1 MASMNPIIKNEWLN
15 FTLFSEVPKVPEDAA
30 LILYQ
35 SASRDMCKVY
45 LLEDAVYS
53 AEIRKLHFDRKAH
66 ISLKPFTF
74 DWNVKFLFSNSA
86 AQYVQLSFSFTVSVK
101 DKKEAVKTV
110 FTNNVTDISAAVLD
124 KLNQYGALNLS
135 REYNCLEASLLIAEA
150 KQKIGDIVERI
161 DYLKIKFEQTSDV
174 YDAVSQKYIEDDI
187 KDKLSKAEIEAKRKS
202 LERNTEL
209 ARVQQKKNEIEKIEA
224 ENAAESARIRHE
236 QALVEEAYQTELS
249 AKQKARERAIANEEA
264 ENIALKARKRQEL
277 RTKHNIDDL
286 IAVDDSFRL
295 QEQLEQ
301 QRRDQERE
309 NMQKDFEVKLGM
321 MKAAKELLGD
331 VDDAQMV
338 EIIKNMFAMP
348 IAPQIGKASSKTMLT
363 DNNIVISDISED
375 EKTDV

>member
-1 MASMNPIIKNEWLN
+1 MVSMNPIIKNEWLN

-66 ISLKPFTF
+66 ISLKPFMF

-86 AQYVQLSFSFTVSVK
+86 AQYVQLFFSFTVSAK

-110 FTNNVTDISAAVLD
+110 FTNNVTDISAVVLE

-135 REYNCLEASLLIAEA
+135 REYNCLEAPLLIAEA
-150 KQKIGDIVERI
+150 KQKISDIVERI

-174 YDAVSQKYIEDDI
+174 YDAISQKYIEDDI
-187 KDKLSKAEIEAKRKS
+187 SDKLRKAEIEAQRKS
-202 LERNTEL
+202 LERDTEL
-209 ARVQQKKNEIEKIEA
+209 ARAQQKKNEIEKIEA
-224 ENAAESARIRHE
+224 ENAAESARIKHE
-236 QALVEEAYQTELS
+236 QALAEEAYQTELS

-277 RTKHNIDDL
+277 RTNHSIDDL

-295 QEQLEQ
+295 QEQLAQ
-301 QRRDQERE
+301 QRRDRERE

-348 IAPQIGKASSKTMLT
+348 MAPQISESSSKTMLT

-375 EKTDV
+375 DKTDV

>member
-1 MASMNPIIKNEWLN
+1 MNPIIKNEWLN

-74 DWNVKFLFSNSA
+74 DWSVKFLFSNSA

-110 FTNNVTDISAAVLD
+110 FTNNVTDISAVVLE
-124 KLNQYGALNLS
+124 KLNQQSSLNLS
-135 REYNCLEASLLIAEA
+135 REYDCLEAPLLIAEA
-150 KQKIGDIVERI
+150 KQKISDIVERI

-174 YDAVSQKYIEDDI
+174 YDAVSQKYIKDDI
-187 KDKLSKAEIEAKRKS
+187 SDKLRKAEIEAQRKS
-202 LERNTEL
+202 LERDTEL
-209 ARVQQKKNEIEKIEA
+209 ARAQQKKNEIERIEA
-224 ENAAESARIRHE
+224 ENAAESARIKHE

-277 RTKHNIDDL
+277 RTTHNLDDL

-295 QEQLEQ
+295 QEQLAQ

-348 IAPQIGKASSKTMLT
+348 ITPQIAESSRKTMLT
-363 DNNIVISDISED
+363 DNDIVISDISED

>member
-1 MASMNPIIKNEWLN
+1 MVSMNPIIKNEWLN

-66 ISLKPFTF
+66 ISLKPFMF

-86 AQYVQLSFSFTVSVK
+86 AQYVQLFFSFTVSVK

-110 FTNNVTDISAAVLD
+110 FTNNVTDISAVVLE

-135 REYNCLEASLLIAEA
+135 REYNCLEAPLLIAEA
-150 KQKIGDIVERI
+150 KQKISDIVERI

-174 YDAVSQKYIEDDI
+174 YDAISQKYIEDDI
-187 KDKLSKAEIEAKRKS
+187 SDKLRKAEIEAQRKS
-202 LERNTEL
+202 LERDTEL
-209 ARVQQKKNEIEKIEA
+209 ARAQQKKNEIEKIEA
-224 ENAAESARIRHE
+224 ENAAESARIKHE
-236 QALVEEAYQTELS
+236 QALAEEAYQTELS

-277 RTKHNIDDL
+277 RTNHSIDDL

-295 QEQLEQ
+295 QEQLAQ
-301 QRRDQERE
+301 QRRDRERE

-348 IAPQIGKASSKTMLT
+348 MAPQISESSSKTMLT

-375 EKTDV
+375 DKTDV

>member
-1 MASMNPIIKNEWLN
+1 MNPIIKNEWLN

-66 ISLKPFTF
+66 ISLKPFMF

-86 AQYVQLSFSFTVSVK
+86 AQYVQLFFSFTVSVK

-110 FTNNVTDISAAVLD
+110 FTNNVTDISAVVLE

-135 REYNCLEASLLIAEA
+135 REYNCLEAPLLIAEA
-150 KQKIGDIVERI
+150 KQKISDIVERI

-174 YDAVSQKYIEDDI
+174 YDAISQKYIEDDI
-187 KDKLSKAEIEAKRKS
+187 SDKLRKAEIEAQRKS
-202 LERNTEL
+202 LERDTEL
-209 ARVQQKKNEIEKIEA
+209 ARAQQKKNEIEKIEA
-224 ENAAESARIRHE
+224 ENAAESARIKHE
-236 QALVEEAYQTELS
+236 QALAEEAYQTELS

-277 RTKHNIDDL
+277 RTNHSIDDL

-295 QEQLEQ
+295 QEQLAQ
-301 QRRDQERE
+301 QRRDRERE

-348 IAPQIGKASSKTMLT
+348 MAPQISESSSKTMLT

-375 EKTDV
+375 DKTDV

>member
-1 MASMNPIIKNEWLN
+1 MVSMNPIIKNEWLN

-66 ISLKPFTF
+66 ISLKPFMF

-86 AQYVQLSFSFTVSVK
+86 AQYVQLFFSFTVSAK

-110 FTNNVTDISAAVLD
+110 FTNNVTDISAVVLE

-135 REYNCLEASLLIAEA
+135 REYNCLEAPLLIAET
-150 KQKIGDIVERI
+150 KQKISDIVERI

-174 YDAVSQKYIEDDI
+174 YDAISQKYIEDDI
-187 KDKLSKAEIEAKRKS
+187 SDKLRKAEIEAQRKS
-202 LERNTEL
+202 LERDTEL
-209 ARVQQKKNEIEKIEA
+209 ARAQQKKNEIEKIEA
-224 ENAAESARIRHE
+224 ENAAESARIKHE
-236 QALVEEAYQTELS
+236 QALAEEAYQTELS

-277 RTKHNIDDL
+277 RTNHSIDDL

-295 QEQLEQ
+295 QEQLAQ
-301 QRRDQERE
+301 QRRDRERE

-348 IAPQIGKASSKTMLT
+348 MAPQISESSSKTMLT

-375 EKTDV
+375 DKTDV

>member
-1 MASMNPIIKNEWLN
+1 MVSMNPIIKNEWLN

-110 FTNNVTDISAAVLD
+110 FTNNVTDISAVVLE
-124 KLNQYGALNLS
+124 KLNQYGSLNLS
-135 REYNCLEASLLIAEA
+135 REYNCLEAPLLIAEA
-150 KQKIGDIVERI
+150 KQKISDIVERI

-174 YDAVSQKYIEDDI
+174 YDPVSQKYIEDDI
-187 KDKLSKAEIEAKRKS
+187 RDKLREAEIEAQRKS
-202 LERNTEL
+202 LERDTEL
-209 ARVQQKKNEIEKIEA
+209 ARAQQKKNEIERIEA
-224 ENAAESARIRHE
+224 ENAAESAKIKHE

-264 ENIALKARKRQEL
+264 ENIALKAYKRQEL
-277 RTKHNIDDL
+277 RKNHNIDDL

-295 QEQLEQ
+295 QEQLAQ

-348 IAPQIGKASSKTMLT
+348 TAPQIGESSSKTMLT

>member
-15 FTLFSEVPKVPEDAA
+15 FTLFSEVPKVPEEAA

-74 DWNVKFLFSNSA
+74 DWSVKFLFSNSA
-86 AQYVQLSFSFTVSVK
+86 AQYVQLSFIFTVSVK

-110 FTNNVTDISAAVLD
+110 FTNNVTDISAVVLE
-124 KLNQYGALNLS
+124 KLNQQSALNLS
-135 REYNCLEASLLIAEA
+135 REYDCLEAPLLIAEA
-150 KQKIGDIVERI
+150 KQKINDIVERI

-187 KDKLSKAEIEAKRKS
+187 NDKLREAEIEAQRKS
-202 LERNTEL
+202 LERDTEL
-209 ARVQQKKNEIEKIEA
+209 ARAQQKKNEIEKIEA
-224 ENAAESARIRHE
+224 ENAAESARIKHE

-277 RTKHNIDDL
+277 RTMHELDDL

-295 QEQLEQ
+295 QEQLAQ
-301 QRRDQERE
+301 QRREQKRE
-309 NMQKDFEVKLGM
+309 NMKKDFEVRLGM

-348 IAPQIGKASSKTMLT
+348 ITPQIAESPGKTMQA
-363 DNNIVISDISED
+363 DNDIVDPDISED
-375 EKTDV
+375 GKKDV

>member
-1 MASMNPIIKNEWLN
+1 MVSMNPIIKNEWLN

-74 DWNVKFLFSNSA
+74 DWSVKFLFSNSA

-110 FTNNVTDISAAVLD
+110 FTNNVTDISAVVLE
-124 KLNQYGALNLS
+124 KLNQQSSLNLS
-135 REYNCLEASLLIAEA
+135 REYDCLEAPLLIAEA
-150 KQKIGDIVERI
+150 KQKISDIVERI

-174 YDAVSQKYIEDDI
+174 YDAVSQKYIKDDI
-187 KDKLSKAEIEAKRKS
+187 SDKLRKAEIEAQRKS
-202 LERNTEL
+202 LERDTEL
-209 ARVQQKKNEIEKIEA
+209 ARAQQKKNEIERIEA
-224 ENAAESARIRHE
+224 ENAAESARIKHE

-277 RTKHNIDDL
+277 RTTHNLDDL

-295 QEQLEQ
+295 QEQLAQ

-348 IAPQIGKASSKTMLT
+348 ITPQIAESSRKTMLT
-363 DNNIVISDISED
+363 DNDIVISDISED